1 MTATRAHTPA
11 GNLSLGKRISVA
23 RILLPLFGLA
33 LAACSQTDSR
43 LDRSSLANDVEAQ
56 QAIILPPPGGPAIVG
71 VIERRYANAIQQDIA
86 LATSSAVPGQNLLR
100 VQIFGPVGAEGG
112 NTRLPDTPLSEGGIG
127 REMRRALPG
136 IAMQR
141 SPLYTQNSYG
151 PFGYALGRRGARDL
165 CLYAWQRI
173 PGSKSGAP
181 FANMGTVQL
190 RLRLCQAGASEQSLL
205 AVMYGYT
212 VNTSF
217 AATAWNPYGK
227 PPPADPRLGNT
238 GQPIQPNGPFGFEA
252 TLEAPPAPPPP
263 PVRRRAPAPARQEI
277 PAPPPGAPVVPP
289 PPGDAQ
295 QSAPPIVPP
304 PPTQ

>member
-1 MTATRAHTPA
+1 M
-11 GNLSLGKRISVA
+11 
-23 RILLPLFGLA
+23 LPLLGLA

-43 LDRSSLANDVEAQ
+43 LERSSLANDVEAQ

-71 VIERRYANAIQQDIA
+71 VVERRYANAIQQEIA
-86 LATSSAVPGQNLLR
+86 LGTNSSVPGQNLLR
-100 VQIFGPVGAEGG
+100 VQMFGPVGAEGG
-112 NTRLPDTPLSEGGIG
+112 DTRLPDTPLSEAGIG

-173 PGSKSGAP
+173 TGSKSGAP
-181 FANMGTVQL
+181 FANMGTVQI
-190 RLRLCQAGASEQSLL
+190 RLRLCRAGASEQSLL

-217 AATAWNPYGK
+217 STSAWNPYGR
-227 PPPADPRLGNT
+227 PPPADSRLGNT
-238 GQPIQPNGPFGFEA
+238 GQPIHPNGPFGFEP
-252 TLEAPPAPPPP
+252 TLEVLPAQPARAP
-263 PVRRRAPAPARQEI
+263 RRAPAPAQQAI
-277 PAPPPGAPVVPP
+277 PSPPPGAPVVPP
-289 PPGDAQ
+289 PPAEPEQGT
-295 QSAPPIVPP
+295 PPIVPP
-304 PPTQ
+304 PPTD